1 MSDDDY
7 YRRQAS
13 DAQQQA
19 DRSLSGVD
27 RASWLRIAQSWLG
40 LIRSKPTAEENFD
53 RDERDRGTHQ
63 DISKEKQ

>member
-7 YRRQAS
+7 FRRQAS
-13 DAQQQA
+13 DAQKQA

-27 RASWLRIAQSWLG
+27 RASWLRIAQSWLS
-40 LIRSKPTAEENFD
+40 LIRGKLTAEEAFD